1 MKENRIKAIKITG
14 ICFAVLAA
22 VFMIVIMFF
31 LLAFFGAFGYD
42 VQSLTLSYEEAQNVQ
57 FDLPFVK
64 RPEGVFAAN
73 AVTVYTDGVVA
84 HSHEIAKGNVICKA
98 YSWQTLLDFFCVAKK
113 DGSYT
118 LPFNIDQA
126 GEKVETCTLGDIF
139 AFEENGFLT
148 YYAEKDGVRYVYIPV
163 NRTCTENPVTTTSVV
178 QIFDNVFV
186 SRI

>member
-64 RPEGVFAAN
+64 RPEGKNKRAALCCQRPGPQPQKSRPRPGGSRQKEQKRRDQVFPGMAPQLALCPPALN
-73 AVTVYTDGVVA
+73 GPFPFQDHG
-84 HSHEIAKGNVICKA
+84 A
-98 YSWQTLLDFFCVAKK
+98 YGALQGGKRRR
-113 DGSYT
+113 
-118 LPFNIDQA
+118 P
-126 GEKVETCTLGDIF
+126 DI
-139 AFEENGFLT
+139 
-148 YYAEKDGVRYVYIPV
+148 
-163 NRTCTENPVTTTSVV
+163 
-178 QIFDNVFV
+178 
-186 SRI
+186 